1 MEAIILLIVSAIIS
15 AFLKDKN
22 SKDKKAPNKGP
33 VQRPQHSE
41 HRKPMQ
47 QRTGQTRSLE
57 DYAKEVFRDL
67 ENKFGEQPKA
77 EVEKAK
83 EIIEE
88 KVAPIL
94 EQSSLSEGTRSF
106 ESSRSTRP
114 AMSRGAE
121 IQKKVKQTDNKTF
134 NFPQTKNQ
142 LAQSIIMAEI
152 LGPPKSK
159 R

>member
-1 MEAIILLIVSAIIS
+1 MEVIILFIISAIIS
-15 AFLKDKN
+15 AFF
-22 SKDKKAPNKGP
+22 KDKKSGNKQAPNKGP
-33 VQRPQHSE
+33 VQRSQHSE
-41 HRKPMQ
+41 HRKPMP

-94 EQSSLSEGTRSF
+94 ERSSVSEGTRSF
-106 ESSRSTRP
+106 ENSRSTRP

-121 IQKKVKQTDNKTF
+121 IQKKVKQTENSTF
-134 NFPQTKNQ
+134 NFPKTKNQ

>member
-1 MEAIILLIVSAIIS
+1 MEVIILFIISAIIS
-15 AFLKDKN
+15 AFF
-22 SKDKKAPNKGP
+22 KDKKSKNKQAPNKGP
-33 VQRPQHSE
+33 VQKPQSSE
-41 HRKPMQ
+41 HSKPMPQ
-47 QRTGQTRSLE
+47 KTGQTRSLE

-83 EIIEE
+83 EMIEE
-88 KVAPIL
+88 KAAPIL
-94 EQSSLSEGTRSF
+94 ERSSASEGTRSF
-106 ESSRSTRP
+106 ENSRSTRP

-142 LAQSIIMAEI
+142 LAQSIMMAEI